1 MLFILLIKSGAG
13 PDKIP
18 QSTAVAFA
26 EFYEQYL
33 PKIFNYISYRVADK
47 YMAEDLTSAVFEKAL
62 TKFKSFDAEKASFST
77 WLFTIAHN
85 TVIDHYRLR
94 TKEQDL
100 EKEKVVFVSM
110 QYEST
115 EEEAVKTE
123 EYQKL
128 KSCLSQLNKNE
139 REIIS
144 LKFGGEMTNRQI
156 AQMLGISESNVG
168 IIIYRT
174 IRKLRDGF
182 TGWQNE

>member
-1 MLFILLIKSGAG
+1 MLIIFLIKSSTG
-13 PDKIP
+13 PDKVP
-18 QSTAVAFA
+18 PSTAAVFA

-33 PKIFNYISYRVADK
+33 PKIFNYISYRVTDK
-47 YMAEDLTSAVFEKAL
+47 YMAEDLTSVVFEKAL
-62 TKFKSFDAEKASFST
+62 TKFKSFDVEKASFST

-85 TVIDHYRLR
+85 TLIDHYRLR

-100 EKEKVVFVSM
+100 EKEKTAFITA
-110 QYEST
+110 QYTST

-123 EYQKL
+123 EFKKL
-128 KSCLSQLNKNE
+128 KSCISQLNKNE
-139 REIIS
+139 QEIIS

-156 AQMLGISESNVG
+156 ARMLGISESNVG
-168 IIIYRT
+168 ITIYRT